1 MEYNQEEAGEK
12 YKQIAEAMGVD
23 TAGMNQA
30 AYRKA
35 AVDAVRKLSADAGI
49 PAKLEALKEEDLD
62 FLAES
67 AYADACRPGN
77 PRETS
82 VEDLKE
88 LFRKLM

>member
-1 MEYNQEEAGEK
+1 M
-12 YKQIAEAMGVD
+12 D
-23 TAGMNQA
+23 QA
-30 AYRKA
+30 AYRRA
-35 AVDAVRKLSADAGI
+35 AIDAVRQLSADVGI

-67 AYADACRPGN
+67 AYADACCPGN
-77 PRETS
+77 PKETS

>member
-1 MEYNQEEAGEK
+1 
-12 YKQIAEAMGVD
+12 MGVD
-23 TAGMNQA
+23 TAGMDQA

-35 AVDAVRKLSADAGI
+35 AVDAVRQLSADVGS

-67 AYADACRPGN
+67 AYADACCPGN
-77 PRETS
+77 PKETS